1 MVARACKTIFN
12 DKLRKIVYHF
22 KSIEASKI
30 DEEIQ
35 TFIINLFQTVLGN
48 SQKAKNVKYY
58 YLTLLYK
65 YIYIFINLTYRNNLI
80 N

>member
-1 MVARACKTIFN
+1 MVARACKTVFN

-35 TFIINLFQTVLGN
+35 AFIINLFQTVLGN
-48 SQKAKNVKYY
+48 SPKAKAVNI
-58 YLTLLYK
+58 
-65 YIYIFINLTYRNNLI
+65 YIYI
-80 N
+80 